1 MPSCATPRSA
11 TAAAFGFGARRAV
24 VEDRVDIGP
33 FGHLRKGAH
42 LAEGVHMGNFGE
54 IKNSYLGPG
63 SKMGHFSYIGDAT
76 IGENVNIGAGTI
88 TCNFDGKQKHHTDIG
103 ANVFIGSDT
112 MLVAPVKIGEGARTG
127 AGAVVTKNLPD
138 YTLAV
143 GVPARAIRKLE
154 RSD

>member
-1 MPSCATPRSA
+1 
-11 TAAAFGFGARRAV
+11 
-24 VEDRVDIGP
+24 
-33 FGHLRKGAH
+33 
-42 LAEGVHMGNFGE
+42 MGNFGE
-54 IKNSYLGPG
+54 VKNSYLGPG

-76 IGENVNIGAGTI
+76 IGTNVNIGAGTI

-103 ANVFIGSDT
+103 PDVFIGSDT

-127 AGAVVTKNLPD
+127 AGAVVTKNLPE

-143 GVPARAIRKLE
+143 GMPARAIRKLE